1 MTVDCRHVNV
11 FGWRVDRTGR
21 FSPPQRSDEA
31 AGCEIDGR
39 GKAPMLSVQVGT
51 QPSHYQRGG
60 QTTISTRNDGAP
72 HGADG
77 PLPGFD
83 MWNRNATNAQ

>member
-21 FSPPQRSDEA
+21 FSLPQRSDEA

-39 GKAPMLSVQVGT
+39 GKAPMEPAKFVSLARVAIT
-51 QPSHYQRGG
+51 RGV
-60 QTTISTRNDGAP
+60 
-72 HGADG
+72 
-77 PLPGFD
+77 
-83 MWNRNATNAQ
+83 